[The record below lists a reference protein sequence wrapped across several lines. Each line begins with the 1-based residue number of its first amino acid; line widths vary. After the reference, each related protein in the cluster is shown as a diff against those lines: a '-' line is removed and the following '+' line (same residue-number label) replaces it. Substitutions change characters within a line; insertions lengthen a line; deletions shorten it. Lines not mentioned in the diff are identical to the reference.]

1 MLHPLVKSLLLHK
14 TLPPSL
20 QLASYIYMFSSPFL
34 TPLKA
39 PHQSS
44 TKTMIHTAQKEY
56 PLSSQDCA
64 PSLKPTHQ
72 NHSTL
77 TCKTTNQAK
86 SKKTK
91 NKFFDTL
98 ETPRLHQ
105 VSQQLSHKVEL
116 GFSAFIHKKTFD
128 IVFKSQY

>member
-1 MLHPLVKSLLLHK
+1 
-14 TLPPSL
+14 
-20 QLASYIYMFSSPFL
+20 
-34 TPLKA
+34 
-39 PHQSS
+39 
-44 TKTMIHTAQKEY
+44 MIHTAQKEY

-105 VSQQLSHKVEL
+105 VSQQVSHKVEL
-116 GFSAFIHKKTFD
+116 GFSAFIHTKRLTLFLNHNTKKFG
-128 IVFKSQY
+128 